1 VDLARNV
8 VPPVLFDSTIYYDYS
23 GYFQDNWKITPRL
36 TLNLGVRY
44 EVPIGWHIPGGNG
57 YSHVDINVPNPGA
70 GGRPGALVFSG
81 TGPGRTG
88 VKRFY
93 PTDFSNIGPRLG
105 FAYQLASKTV
115 IRGGWSIYYQGLSSG
130 GCGCRAGFAG
140 TNDLQS
146 DGTNAVINWDN
157 GIPVQPGYRP
167 PPIIDPTIVNYQ
179 TVQYQGPTAGQPG
192 RIYNWSLNVQ
202 HEIRNFLLDVA
213 YQGNRGK
220 RLNST
225 VDLNQLP
232 TSLLSR
238 GTLLQQ
244 PINSSAAQ
252 AAGITAPYASFPTN
266 LSVAQ
271 SLRPFPQY
279 LSVQSLFAAWGQSWY
294 DALQAKVERRFG
306 VYQFNANYTW
316 SKSLGMGHYRQVF
329 SQMGSPGATPQDYY
343 NLRDSK
349 SFTNFDIPHVF
360 NVLSAVELPFGKGK
374 KWVNSNNPVVS
385 RLASGWTIA
394 AALVYRKGTLIWLN
408 TPGNPLGNGVL
419 FAPVTKA
426 NIGSSPIRTGVD
438 RTTLDPNDPNSR
450 WFNPGAFTSAPM
462 FTLGSAAF
470 YHNDFRQP
478 SVFTENFSIV
488 KRTTIVELDKNPIV
502 LIYRADAFNAFNRT
516 NFGGVVGTVGN
527 AAFGRPTAPQNG
539 PRIITMGLRLEF

>member
-1 VDLARNV
+1 V
-8 VPPVLFDSTIYYDYS
+8 VPPVLFDTTIYYDYS

-36 TLNLGVRY
+36 TLNLGIRY

-57 YSHVDINVPNPGA
+57 YSHVDIKVPNPGA

-81 TGPGRTG
+81 TGPGRLG

-105 FAYQLASKTV
+105 FAYQLTSKTV
-115 IRGGWSIYYQGLSSG
+115 LRGGWSIYYQGLSSG

-146 DGTNAVINWDN
+146 DGVNAVINWDN
-157 GIPVQPGYRP
+157 GIPVQAGYRP
-167 PPIIDPTIVNYQ
+167 PPIIDPTIVNFQ
-179 TVQYQGPTAGQPG
+179 NVQYQGPTAGQPG
-192 RIYNWSLNVQ
+192 RIYNWSFNIQ
-202 HEIRNFLLDVA
+202 HEIRNFVLDVA

-232 TSLLSR
+232 PSLLSR

-244 PINSSAAQ
+244 RIDSPAAQ
-252 AAGITAPYASFPTN
+252 AANITAPFAGFPAN

-271 SLRPFPQY
+271 ALRPYPQY
-279 LSVQSLFAAWGQSWY
+279 LSVQSLFSAWGQSWY

-306 VYQFNANYTW
+306 LYQLNANYTW

-329 SQMGSPGATPQDYY
+329 GQVGSPGATPQDYY

-349 SFTNFDIPHVF
+349 SFMNFDIPHVF
-360 NVLSAVELPFGKGK
+360 NILSAVELPFGKGK
-374 KWVNSNNPVVS
+374 KWLNSNNPITS

-394 AALVYRKGTLIWLN
+394 AANVYRKGTLIWLN

-419 FAPVTKA
+419 FSQVTKA
-426 NIGSSPIRTGVD
+426 NLGSGPIRTGVD
-438 RTTLDPNDPNSR
+438 RTTLDPNNSSIR
-450 WFNPGAFTSAPM
+450 WFNPGAFTAAPM
-462 FTLGSAAF
+462 FSLGTAAF
-470 YHNDFRQP
+470 YYNDFRQP
-478 SVFTENFSIV
+478 AVFTENFSIV
-488 KRTTIVELDKNPIV
+488 KRTTLVELDKNPIV

-527 AAFGRPTAPQNG
+527 PLFGAPTGPQNG
-539 PRIITMGLRLEF
+539 ARIITMGLRLEF